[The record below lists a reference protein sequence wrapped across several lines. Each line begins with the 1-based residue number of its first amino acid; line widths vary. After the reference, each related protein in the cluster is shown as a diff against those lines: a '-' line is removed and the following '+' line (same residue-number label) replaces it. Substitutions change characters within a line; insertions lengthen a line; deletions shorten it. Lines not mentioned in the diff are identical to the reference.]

1 MDNFGFI
8 RDKTDIK
15 ILILF
20 ILHRLPKPVPAET
33 LNELAFCDD
42 AINYFDY
49 KDCLAE
55 LVKTGNVF
63 ELDGQRYLISDK
75 GRRNLAELENQLPYT
90 IRMKVSESSARTAR
104 QLLREA
110 MISAVHKPRED
121 GSYTVS
127 LSLSDGLGS
136 ILTMDLLVGNEDICK
151 RMEKHFSDKA
161 EELYSKIVSLLL
173 DE

>member
-15 ILILF
+15 ILILYV
-20 ILHRLPKPVPAET
+20 LHRLPKPVASAT
-33 LNELAFCDD
+33 LSELVLCDD

-49 KDCLAE
+49 VDALSE
-55 LVKTGNVF
+55 LVITGNAF
-63 ELDGQRYLISDK
+63 ELDGERYLISDK

-90 IRMKVSESSARTAR
+90 IRMKAADSTARTAR
-104 QLLREA
+104 ELLREA
-110 MISAVHKPRED
+110 MISAEHEQRED
-121 GSYTVS
+121 GSYTVK

-136 ILTMDLLVGNEDICK
+136 ILSMDLLVGNETIANT
-151 RMEKHFSDKA
+151 MEKHFSDKA

-173 DE
+173 DR